1 MVNNLRE
8 RKKLMVEGGRWTVDG
23 GEVLCVCLAWE
34 DDVVLIWNPALAWV
48 GVVSPKCCTPSFH
61 LPPSRLLATQLSC
74 HSPPWSCT

>member
-1 MVNNLRE
+1 M
-8 RKKLMVEGGRWTVDG
+8 DG

-61 LPPSRLLATQLSC
+61 LPTSHLPAC
-74 HSPPWSCT
+74 WPHSSAANPHLGLVPRSWWVPCK